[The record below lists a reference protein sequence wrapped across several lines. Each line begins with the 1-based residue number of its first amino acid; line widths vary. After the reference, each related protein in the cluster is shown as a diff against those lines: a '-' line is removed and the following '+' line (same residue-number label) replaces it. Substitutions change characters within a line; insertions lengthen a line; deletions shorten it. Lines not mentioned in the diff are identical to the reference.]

1 MYNILISGAGQLGSR
16 YLQGLSKVTK
26 ALKIYVFDISSESLL
41 VAKERWEECNNNKYE
56 VEYISDYNK
65 LPNSI
70 NLTIVSSTANV
81 RVEIIKNILQ
91 FSKVEYWI
99 LEKILAQSIDDL
111 NEINNLIKNPTHAW
125 VNTPMHAWP
134 LYKQL
139 INLYPNPT
147 KVISNFLNFRG
158 LACNSI
164 HYIDFISRWTN
175 SDIENIDVSHLHKF
189 WVPSKRLGFYE
200 IEGKL
205 NLKYKDGSI
214 LNMTSK
220 TDENIYSVE
229 IKVNDNLWKIYE
241 NEGYAINIK
250 GEKIKGAVLYQSDLT
265 PIIVENILINGL
277 CELPTLSQSIN
288 QHLPLL
294 ESLTNHWNN
303 YMEIKC
309 TSLPIT

>member
-1 MYNILISGAGQLGSR
+1 VYNILIAGAGQLGSR
-16 YLQGLSKVTK
+16 YLQGLSKVK
-26 ALKIYVFDISSESLL
+26 EVLKIYVYDISSESLL

-56 VEYISDYNK
+56 VEYVSDYNK
-65 LPNSI
+65 LPNVI
-70 NLTIVSSTANV
+70 NISIVSSTANV

-111 NEINNLIKNPTHAW
+111 NEINNLIKNPTNAW

-134 LYKQL
+134 LYKE
-139 INLYPNPT
+139 IIKSYPSPN
-147 KVISNFLNFRG
+147 KVIANFLNFRG

-164 HYIDFISRWTN
+164 HYIDFVSRWTN
-175 SDIENIDVSHLHKF
+175 AEIENIDISHLNDF

-205 NLKYKDGSI
+205 IIKYNDGSI
-214 LNMTSK
+214 LNMSSK
-220 TDENIYSVE
+220 IHDDIYSVE
-229 IKVNDNLWKIYE
+229 LKINDDLWKIYE
-241 NEGYAINIK
+241 NEGYAINNK
-250 GEKIKGAVLYQSDLT
+250 GEKIMGAVLYQSDLT

-277 CELPTLSQSIN
+277 CELPTLLQSIN

>member
-1 MYNILISGAGQLGSR
+1 VYNILIAGAGQLGSR
-16 YLQGLSKVTK
+16 YLQGLSKVTN
-26 ALKIYVFDISSESLL
+26 ALKIYIYDISLESLL
-41 VAKERWEECNNNKYE
+41 VAKERWEECNNNIYE

-65 LPNSI
+65 LPNAI
-70 NLTIVSSTANV
+70 TLAIVSSTANV

-99 LEKILAQSIDDL
+99 LEKILAQSINDI
-111 NEINNLIKNPTHAW
+111 NEIKNLINDHNHAW
-125 VNTPMHAWP
+125 VNTPMHTWP
-134 LYKQL
+134 LYKEL
-139 INLYPNPT
+139 LNLYPRPKNLAA
-147 KVISNFLNFRG
+147 SFLNFRG

-164 HYIDFISRWTN
+164 HYIDLISRWTN
-175 SDIENIDVSHLHKF
+175 AEIENIDVSHLSKF
-189 WVPSKRLGFYE
+189 WIPSKRLGFYE

-220 TDENIYSVE
+220 TDDNIYCVE
-229 IKVNDNLWKIYE
+229 INVNDDLWKIYE
-241 NEGYAINIK
+241 NEGYAINNK
-250 GEKIKGAVLYQSDLT
+250 GERIKGAVLYQSDLT
-265 PIIVENILINGL
+265 PIIVDNILMNGL
-277 CELPTLSQSIN
+277 CELPTLLQSIN